1 NPMKLFVGLDVS
13 SFDIKVCFLNG
24 EGDQLNSFAVTN
36 DLPGATQLRDEIL
49 KVTQNQQSTRE
60 LRIGLESTSVYSFH
74 PSMFLHHDESIRALG
89 GQVLVMNPKQIAN
102 FKKSYSDMD
111 KTDEIDAFVIADYMR
126 FGRLPMSIVKEE
138 QYVAL
143 QQLTR
148 ARYNIIQQI
157 TKEKQRFLQYLS
169 YKCNTFTEDVE
180 SSVFG
185 KAMLDLF
192 QESYSLEEL
201 SQIPLEDLADYLRV
215 KGKNRFPDAKQVA
228 ESIQTAVRS
237 SYRLDKVVEDSI
249 DTILATSITLIR
261 TFEKQIKELDK
272 AIERIMKGVPQ
283 TLQSI
288 PGVGPVFAAGIVA
301 EIGQIE
307 RFANEEKIAKYAGL
321 YWRKHQSGRFTAD
334 DTSLSRN
341 GNQYLR
347 YYLVEAAN
355 SVRRQI
361 PEYNDYYAKKYREVP
376 KHQHKRALVL
386 TARKFV
392 RLVDALLRKNQIY
405 TPKRS
410 VIHEA

>member
-1 NPMKLFVGLDVS
+1 MKLFVGLDVS

-24 EGDQLNSFAVTN
+24 EGEQLNSFTVSN

-49 KVTQNQQSTRE
+49 NTTEAQYVTT

-74 PSMFLHHDESIRALG
+74 PSMFLHNDESIQDLG

-111 KTDEIDAFVIADYMR
+111 KTDEIDAFVIADYLR
-126 FGRLPMSIVKEE
+126 FGRLPMSVVKEE

-148 ARYNIIQQI
+148 ARYQIVRQI
-157 TKEKQRFLQYLS
+157 TQEKQRFLQYLS
-169 YKCNTFTEDVE
+169 YKCNTFTEEVE
-180 SSVFG
+180 SDVFG
-185 KAMLDLF
+185 KAMMDLF
-192 QESYSLEEL
+192 LENYSLDEL
-201 SQIPLEDLADYLRV
+201 SNMPLEELADYLQ
-215 KGKNRFPDAKQVA
+215 KQGKNRFPDPDCVA
-228 ESIQTAVRS
+228 RSIQKAVRS

-249 DTILATSITLIR
+249 DTILGTSITLIR

-272 AIERIMKGVPQ
+272 SIERIMKGLPQ

-288 PGVGPVFAAGIVA
+288 PGIGPVFAAGIQA

-307 RFANEEKIAKYAGL
+307 RFADETKIAKYAGL

-355 SVRRQI
+355 SVRRRV
-361 PEYNDYYAKKYREVP
+361 PEYKEYYAKKYGEVP

-386 TARKFV
+386 TTRKFV
-392 RLVDALLRKNQIY
+392 RLVDTLLRKNQIY
-405 TPKRS
+405 TPERI
-410 VIHEA
+410 VYT

>member
-1 NPMKLFVGLDVS
+1 MKLFVGLGVS
-13 SFDIKVCFLNG
+13 SFDIKFCFLNG
-24 EGDQLNSFAVTN
+24 EGVQLASFTVSN
-36 DLPGATQLRDEIL
+36 DLPGATQLRDKIL
-49 KVTQNQQSTRE
+49 NIAKNHKVTT

-74 PSMFLHHDESIRALG
+74 PSMFLHNDKSVQALG

-102 FKKSYSDMD
+102 FKKSYNDMD
-111 KTDEIDAFVIADYMR
+111 KTDEIDAFVIADYLR
-126 FGRLPMSIVKEE
+126 FGRLPMSVVKEE

-148 ARYNIIQQI
+148 ARYQIIRQTAQ
-157 TKEKQRFLQYLS
+157 EKQRFLQYLS
-169 YKCNTFTEDVE
+169 YKCNTFTEEVE
-180 SSVFG
+180 SNIFG

-192 QESYSLEEL
+192 LENYSLEEL
-201 SQIPLEDLADYLRV
+201 SNIPLEDLADYLQN
-215 KGKNRFPDAKQVA
+215 KGKNRFPKPEYVAK
-228 ESIQTAVRS
+228 SIQKAVRS

-249 DTILATSITLIR
+249 DTILGTSITLIR

-272 AIERIMKGVPQ
+272 SIERIMKGLPQ

-288 PGVGPVFAAGIVA
+288 PGIGPVLAAGIQA

-307 RFANEEKIAKYAGL
+307 RFESEAKIAKYAGL

-347 YYLVEAAN
+347 YYLVEAAS
-355 SVRRQI
+355 SVRRHDSEFK
-361 PEYNDYYAKKYREVP
+361 EYYSKKYDEVP

-386 TARKFV
+386 TARKLV

-405 TPKRS
+405 TPGRS
-410 VIHEA
+410 VHT

>member
-1 NPMKLFVGLDVS
+1 MKLFVGLDVS
-13 SFDIKVCFLNG
+13 SFDIKACFLNG
-24 EGDQLNSFAVTN
+24 EGDKLNSFTVEN

-49 KVTQNQQSTRE
+49 HAIQGNTVNE

-74 PSMFLHHDESIRALG
+74 PSMFLHNDESIQALG
-89 GQVLVMNPKQIAN
+89 GQVFVMNPKQIAN

-148 ARYNIIQQI
+148 ARYNIVRQI

-169 YKCNTFTEDVE
+169 YKCNTFTEDLA

-185 KAMLDLF
+185 KAMMDLF

-201 SQIPLEDLADYLRV
+201 SQIPLEDLADYLRE
-215 KGKNRFPDAKQVA
+215 KGRNRFPNAKQVA
-228 ESIQTAVRS
+228 ESIQKAARS

-272 AIERIMKGVPQ
+272 SIERIMKGVPQ

-288 PGVGPVFAAGIVA
+288 PGVGPVFTAGIIA

-307 RFANEEKIAKYAGL
+307 RFENEEKIAKYAGL

-334 DTSLSRN
+334 NTSLSRN

-361 PEYNDYYAKKYREVP
+361 PEYSNYYAKKHKEVP

-410 VIHEA
+410 VINEA